1 MIRFL
6 VISLLL
12 LSLDMFAQ
20 DKEDKKEI
28 SFFDKE
34 DKNFDISEYLSQ
46 AYGFF
51 PLPTIITE
59 PAIGV
64 GGGLGLLYLHD
75 GFVGKKGKSGRNI
88 PASISG
94 VVGGGT
100 QNGTYFGG
108 AFHMGYY
115 LEDRLRTQ
123 TFVGYPSININFYS
137 DAQKAYFMN
146 LKGPIAYQS
155 LKYRLGDS
163 DFFVGL
169 AYLYLSLD
177 SKFEKTYQNT
187 PDIKRNFTT
196 ASMALTFDYDSLD
209 NTLSPNKGISVL
221 SKVSF
226 FDEAFGSKRKFELY
240 GMQGLFYL
248 PINKKLHLEQ
258 RVRYDQIVGEDAP
271 FFFYP
276 FLQMRGVPV
285 AKYQGEKNLLY
296 EAQLRWRF
304 INRWDLVVFGGM
316 AKAYGKDKFLPS
328 LIENSFNEA
337 DAIYTKGIG
346 FRYLI
351 AKKFGLRVGI
361 DVASSKEDD
370 ALYIVFGKAWYGL

>member
-1 MIRFL
+1 MIKFL
-6 VISLLL
+6 IVFC
-12 LSLDMFAQ
+12 LSFNLMLNAQ
-20 DKEDKKEI
+20 DKESKKEI
-28 SFFDKE
+28 SLFDKD

-51 PLPTIITE
+51 PLPTIVTE
-59 PAIGV
+59 PAIGA
-64 GGGLGLLYLHD
+64 GGGVGLLYLHD

-94 VVGGGT
+94 IIGGGT
-100 QNGTYFGG
+100 ENGTYLGG

-115 LEDRLRTQ
+115 LEDTLRTQ

-137 DAQKAYFMN
+137 NLQKAYFMN
-146 LKGPIAYQS
+146 LKGPIVYQS

-169 AYLYLSLD
+169 AYLYLSMD
-177 SKFEKTYQNT
+177 SKFEKKYLNT
-187 PDIKRNFTT
+187 PDIQRNFTT
-196 ASMALTFDYDSLD
+196 ASMAITFDYDSLD
-209 NTLSPNKGISVL
+209 NTLSPNKGVSFL

-226 FDEAFGSKRKFELY
+226 FDEAFGSQRKFELY
-240 GMQGLFYL
+240 GMQGLFYI
-248 PINKKLHLEQ
+248 PISKKIHLEQ
-258 RVRYDQIVGEDAP
+258 RIRYDQIVGEDAP

-276 FLQMRGVPV
+276 FIQMRGVPAV
-285 AKYQGEKNLLY
+285 KYQGEKNLLY
-296 EAQLRWRF
+296 ELQLRWSF
-304 INRWDLVVFGGM
+304 SSRWDLTVFGGV

-328 LIENSFNEA
+328 LIENSFSEA
-337 DAIYTKGIG
+337 DTIYTKGIG
-346 FRYLI
+346 FRYMI

-361 DVASSKEDD
+361 DVASSKDDD